1 LPAAIRESI
10 NSKYPNAVITKA
22 EKTIQGEK
30 VGYEVIARQ
39 GRKRISVEFD
49 ADGNVKTKK

>member
-10 NSKYPNAVITKA
+10 NSKYPNTVITKA
-22 EKTIQGEK
+22 EKIIQGEK
-30 VGYEVIARQ
+30 VAYEVIVRQ

-49 ADGNVKTKK
+49 VDGNVKPKK